1 MRIKMLILIDEVSM
15 LSLVV
20 ATDLKTKREFV
31 DQEDLEE
38 DFTLLNKMA
47 ELTTKLTCLH
57 EVSDLLNL

>member
-1 MRIKMLILIDEVSM
+1 MFLIT
-15 LSLVV
+15 

-38 DFTLLNKMA
+38 DFTLLNKMT

-57 EVSDLLNL
+57 EVCELLNL

>member
-1 MRIKMLILIDEVSM
+1 M
-15 LSLVV
+15 SLVT

-38 DFTLLNKMA
+38 DFTLLNKMT

-57 EVSDLLNL
+57 EVSDLLNLYVPMLFC